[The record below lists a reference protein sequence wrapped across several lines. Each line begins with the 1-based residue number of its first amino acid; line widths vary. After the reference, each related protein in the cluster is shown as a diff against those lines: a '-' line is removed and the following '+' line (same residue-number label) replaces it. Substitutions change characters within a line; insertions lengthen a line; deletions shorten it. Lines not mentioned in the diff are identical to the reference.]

1 MSSLFK
7 TMLMFRYSLLSDVTI
22 LHSIL
27 NQSFFFTVADIAS
40 PLRPITLNKARNTV
54 ASVCLAIQQD
64 LS

>member
-1 MSSLFK
+1 
-7 TMLMFRYSLLSDVTI
+7 MFRYSLLSDVTI